1 MVILGV
7 AGSNLEN
14 NRVIYAYFL
23 DVRQT
28 ITKKKKRDFP
38 RDEENRSLRHKFC
51 FAITY

>member
-28 ITKKKKRDFP
+28 ITKKRRGIFQEMKRIEP
-38 RDEENRSLRHKFC
+38 
-51 FAITY
+51 